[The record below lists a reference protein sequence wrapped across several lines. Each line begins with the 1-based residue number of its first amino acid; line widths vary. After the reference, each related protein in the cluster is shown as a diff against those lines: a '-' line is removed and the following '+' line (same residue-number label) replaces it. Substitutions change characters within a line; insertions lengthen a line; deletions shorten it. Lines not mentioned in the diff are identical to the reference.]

1 MNRIRALCSCALLIA
16 AITTVNAKPVIEMQ
30 ATNPVVDSSFG
41 SSVCTAGNGAY
52 FLVGGSVNDSI
63 VVSKVNHDGSTLWL
77 KQYYISGWEAISS
90 CICPTF
96 DNGCLLVGLQAGFN
110 TFFNSIIRIDSV
122 GNSVFTESF
131 SVGHSTTVT
140 SLIQTADS
148 GFVLTGYVNPN
159 GASYSNLNEVFLAK
173 MSASG
178 SILWT
183 WTFGD
188 GGDVGKAVR
197 ALPDGSLV
205 IAGETSSYSHFGAM
219 DIFLMKTDSLGN
231 VLGYKTYG
239 GPIDQH
245 VYSFDL
251 TSDKGFVLSGET
263 NSFSSNESYD
273 GFILK
278 VDSLGNYQGYK
289 TFSGYY
295 YAQSGQRCA
304 FGVVQTDDGG
314 YVICGS
320 DRNPGTDSLAAV
332 LKLDSLFNQQWLQ
345 RLSGTM
351 GVGSPCL
358 MKEPLGRYTI
368 ANLLPAG
375 NAALTRIYDD
385 AVIFPVTVSAG
396 DLR

>member
-1 MNRIRALCSCALLIA
+1 M
-16 AITTVNAKPVIEMQ
+16 
-30 ATNPVVDSSFG
+30 
-41 SSVCTAGNGAY
+41 
-52 FLVGGSVNDSI
+52 
-63 VVSKVNHDGSTLWL
+63 
-77 KQYYISGWEAISS
+77 
-90 CICPTF
+90 
-96 DNGCLLVGLQAGFN
+96 
-110 TFFNSIIRIDSV
+110 
-122 GNSVFTESF
+122 
-131 SVGHSTTVT
+131 VT
-140 SLIQTADS
+140 SIIQTADS
-148 GFVLTGYVNPN
+148 GFVITGYD
-159 GASYSNLNEVFLAK
+159 SSNKVYLAK
-173 MSASG
+173 MNKSG
-178 SILWT
+178 LVLWT
-183 WTFGD
+183 RAYGD
-188 GGDVGKAVR
+188 GGDVGKVVR
-197 ALPDGSLV
+197 ALPDGSLI

-231 VLGYKTYG
+231 VMGYKTYG
-239 GPIDQH
+239 GPLDQH
-245 VYSFDL
+245 VYSMDL

-263 NSFSSNESYD
+263 NSFSPNESYD

-295 YAQSGQRCA
+295 FAQSGQRCA

-345 RLSGTM
+345 RLPGTM

-375 NAALTRIYDD
+375 NASLTRIYDD
-385 AVIFPVTVSAG
+385 AIAFPAKVSAG